1 MKITPNGFVECST
14 RPLDTQQGRIIMLMT
29 ENEAMTKIKADFID
43 DMTELLRQL
52 NTIETPAWLFE
63 DLLRHGN
70 TYIDLKREVETGPFL
85 PVEGKYR
92 YQHLATFDR
101 FAIIA
106 FQNEATP
113 SAVGFGVLDCE
124 AKTVLEASVLDI
136 VDWILP
142 EKQRFTD
149 ESERVAVLNVMALN
163 TRLMIR

>member
-1 MKITPNGFVECST
+1 
-14 RPLDTQQGRIIMLMT
+14 MLMT

-43 DMTELLRQL
+43 DLTELLRRL

-70 TYIDLKREVETGPFL
+70 TYVDLKREVETGPFL
-85 PVEGKYR
+85 PVEGKYL

-106 FQNEATP
+106 LQNEATP
-113 SAVGFGVLDCE
+113 SVVAFGVLDCE

-142 EKQRFTD
+142 EKQQFTD
-149 ESERVAVLNVMALN
+149 EPDRVAVLNIIKRN
-163 TRLMIR
+163 TRIMIS